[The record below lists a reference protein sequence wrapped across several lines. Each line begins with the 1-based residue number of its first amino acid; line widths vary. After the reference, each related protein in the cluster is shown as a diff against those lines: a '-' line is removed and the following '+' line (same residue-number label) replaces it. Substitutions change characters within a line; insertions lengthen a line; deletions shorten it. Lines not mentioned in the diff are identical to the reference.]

1 MQRRMR
7 VGLAVVGMVA
17 VVSGCG
23 GDKLAES
30 IAENRIEAEGGGDV
44 DVDFDDGDI
53 SIKTED
59 GEFSVKTDDDGNVS
73 IQGSGQDGDGNIRID
88 SENGETVVEGDDG
101 TAVFSQSGDLPDG
114 FPDEVPVPDGLS
126 IVFAQSLET
135 SDGGTGYSVAATTS
149 RDRDDLLDEMT
160 ATFEANGFDQQQ
172 LTTTPDG
179 SIFVYSNSTYAVTAV
194 IGESNDETSVALTV
208 APTP

>member
-17 VVSGCG
+17 VISGCG
-23 GDKLAES
+23 EQLAEK
-30 IAENRIEAEGGGDV
+30 IAEDRIEAEGGGDV
-44 DVDFDDGDI
+44 DIDLDDGNI
-53 SIKTED
+53 SVKSED
-59 GEFSVKTDDDGNVS
+59 GEFSVKTDDDGNIS
-73 IQGSGQDGDGNIRID
+73 IQGSGQGGDGSIQID

-101 TAVFSQSGDLPDG
+101 TAVFSQSGDLPEG

-135 SDGGTGYSVAATTS
+135 SDGGTGYSVAATSS
-149 RDRDDLLDEMT
+149 RDGDDLLDDMMT
-160 ATFEANGFDQQQ
+160 ALEDNGFDQQQ

-179 SIFVYSNSTYAVTAV
+179 SIFVYSNGTYAVTVV
-194 IGESNDETSVALTV
+194 IGESNNETSLSITV
-208 APTP
+208 APTG